1 MFEQLKS
8 LEDRYEKLNELLSDP
23 EIGSDPDKL
32 REYSKEQ
39 AGLADSVT
47 AYRKYKTVTDE
58 LADAKEMLEL
68 ESDDDKVDM
77 EKMEIE
83 ELTDRKEKLE
93 EEIKFLLI
101 PKDPNDDKNVIVE
114 SRAAAGGDEAA
125 LFAGD
130 LFGMYSRYTE
140 NNKVKREIE
149 ELTYGKEKLEEEIK
163 CLLIPKDTNDDKNV
177 IVDIQAAEGGDEAA
191 LFAGDL
197 FHMYSRYAEHPQWKT
212 EVIDAQSTG
221 VGGYK
226 EITFMIKGERAYSH
240 LKFENG
246 AHSI

>member
-68 ESDDDKVDM
+68 ESDDDMVDM
-77 EKMEIE
+77 VKMEIE
-83 ELTDRKEKLE
+83 ELTVRKEKLE

-101 PKDPNDDKNVIVE
+101 LKDPNDDKDVIVE
-114 SRAAAGGDEAA
+114 IRVTAGRNEDALITDE
-125 LFAGD
+125 L
-130 LFGMYSRYTE
+130 
-140 NNKVKREIE
+140 IH
-149 ELTYGKEKLEEEIK
+149 TY
-163 CLLIPKDTNDDKNV
+163 
-177 IVDIQAAEGGDEAA
+177 
-191 LFAGDL
+191 
-197 FHMYSRYAEHPQWKT
+197 
-212 EVIDAQSTG
+212 
-221 VGGYK
+221 
-226 EITFMIKGERAYSH
+226 
-240 LKFENG
+240 
-246 AHSI
+246 

>member
-47 AYRKYKTVTDE
+47 AYRKYKPVTDE

-68 ESDDDKVDM
+68 ESDDAMAALV
-77 EKMEIE
+77 KMEIE
-83 ELTDRKEKLE
+83 ELTDRRERLD
-93 EEIKFLLI
+93 EEIKSLLI
-101 PKDPNDDKNVIVE
+101 PNDPNADNTVIVAT
-114 SRAAAGGDEAA
+114 RAAAGGDEAA

-130 LFGMYSRYTE
+130 LFR
-140 NNKVKREIE
+140 
-149 ELTYGKEKLEEEIK
+149 
-163 CLLIPKDTNDDKNV
+163 
-177 IVDIQAAEGGDEAA
+177 
-191 LFAGDL
+191 
-197 FHMYSRYAEHPQWKT
+197 MYSRYAEHHQWKT

-226 EITFMIKGERAYSH
+226 EITFMIKGEGAYSH
-240 LKFENG
+240 
-246 AHSI
+246 

>member
-68 ESDDDKVDM
+68 ESDDDMVDM
-77 EKMEIE
+77 VKMEI
-83 ELTDRKEKLE
+83 E

-114 SRAAAGGDEAA
+114 IRAAAGGDEAA

-130 LFGMYSRYTE
+130 LFR
-140 NNKVKREIE
+140 
-149 ELTYGKEKLEEEIK
+149 
-163 CLLIPKDTNDDKNV
+163 
-177 IVDIQAAEGGDEAA
+177 
-191 LFAGDL
+191 
-197 FHMYSRYAEHPQWKT
+197 MYSRYAEHHQWKT

-226 EITFMIKGERAYSH
+226 EITFMIKGEGAYSH
-240 LKFENG
+240 
-246 AHSI
+246 

>member
-68 ESDDDKVDM
+68 ESDDDMVDM
-77 EKMEIE
+77 VKMEIE

-101 PKDPNDDKNVIVE
+101 
-114 SRAAAGGDEAA
+114 
-125 LFAGD
+125 
-130 LFGMYSRYTE
+130 
-140 NNKVKREIE
+140 
-149 ELTYGKEKLEEEIK
+149 
-163 CLLIPKDTNDDKNV
+163 
-177 IVDIQAAEGGDEAA
+177 Q
-191 LFAGDL
+191 
-197 FHMYSRYAEHPQWKT
+197 KT
-212 EVIDAQSTG
+212 LM
-221 VGGYK
+221 
-226 EITFMIKGERAYSH
+226 MIKTLL
-240 LKFENG
+240 LKFGQQQVETKLLYLQAIYSVCIQDMLNIISG
-246 AHSI
+246 KPK

>member
-68 ESDDDKVDM
+68 ESDDDMVDLV
-77 EKMEIE
+77 KLAIE
-83 ELTDRKEKLE
+83 ELTDRKEKLG
-93 EEIKFLLI
+93 EEIKIVLI
-101 PKDPNDDKNVIVE
+101 PKDANDETNDIVE
-114 SRAAAGGDEAA
+114 MGAAAGGDEAA

-130 LFGMYSRYTE
+130 LVRMY
-140 NNKVKREIE
+140 
-149 ELTYGKEKLEEEIK
+149 
-163 CLLIPKDTNDDKNV
+163 P
-177 IVDIQAAEGGDEAA
+177 
-191 LFAGDL
+191 
-197 FHMYSRYAEHPQWKT
+197 RYAEHHQWKT

-226 EITFMIKGERAYSH
+226 EITFMIKGEGAYSH
-240 LKFENG
+240 L
-246 AHSI
+246 